1 MTSTYVAGN
10 LPKLHACVARPRR
23 RAAAPCEQGIRS
35 RHPARDPP
43 LVLLVNIG
51 VWAIIDG
58 SVSDA
63 NDRAQTLEG
72 LQWSGAAFYPFVYA
86 MVIGITSIS
95 ATFPLALAYSVTRR
109 HFAVGSA
116 ITYAM
121 LSAFFAAIF
130 TVLALIETA
139 TGGWGFGGRMFIAV
153 YFGDGAAWQ
162 RFLLVAA
169 AFLFFFTIGTLF
181 GTIYAR
187 WRASASWCPSGA
199 PAVLLLGLG
208 YLATVTDSWPAVGA
222 WLAANGAAGVVAW
235 SLVPTALA
243 AAIGYTLASQGHP
256 ELHLTR
262 GRRASPGR
270 SAAARG
276 RQRRS
281 PRARR
286 RRRARRA
293 SRAAARPVR
302 AWPRPTRRA
311 AARRPAPT

>member
-130 TVLALIETA
+130 TVLALIEAA
-139 TGGWGFGGRMFIAV
+139 TGGWRIRRPDVHRRLLRRRRRLAALPPRRSGLPLLLHHRHPLRHDLCALEGRRHPGVPGSPGRPAARPGLS
-153 YFGDGAAWQ
+153 GDGDGQLAG
-162 RFLLVAA
+162 RRSVAR
-169 AFLFFFTIGTLF
+169 GERR
-181 GTIYAR
+181 GRGRGMEPRPDRAR
-187 WRASASWCPSGA
+187 GRHR
-199 PAVLLLGLG
+199 VH
-208 YLATVTDSWPAVGA
+208 
-222 WLAANGAAGVVAW
+222 
-235 SLVPTALA
+235 
-243 AAIGYTLASQGHP
+243 LASQGHP
-256 ELHLTR
+256 ELHLAT
-262 GRRASPGR
+262 G
-270 SAAARG
+270 
-276 RQRRS
+276 
-281 PRARR
+281 
-286 RRRARRA
+286 
-293 SRAAARPVR
+293 
-302 AWPRPTRRA
+302 
-311 AARRPAPT
+311 